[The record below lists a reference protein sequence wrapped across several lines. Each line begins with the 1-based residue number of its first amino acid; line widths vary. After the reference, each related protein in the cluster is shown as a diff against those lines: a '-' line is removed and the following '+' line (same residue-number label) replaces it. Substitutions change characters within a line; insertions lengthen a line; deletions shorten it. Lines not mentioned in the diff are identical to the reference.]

1 MRYTLRERT
10 SITKALHVPVLIKE
24 LRTGKKERKR
34 EALHTRKR
42 TVLFNWLFQRV
53 VTFILIKNR
62 ENYEQSVSFIT

>member
-1 MRYTLRERT
+1 LRYTLRERT

-24 LRTGKKERKR
+24 LRTGKNERKR

-53 VTFILIKNR
+53 VQIYFDKEQR
-62 ENYEQSVSFIT
+62 EL

>member
-53 VTFILIKNR
+53 VQIYFDKEQR
-62 ENYEQSVSFIT
+62 EL